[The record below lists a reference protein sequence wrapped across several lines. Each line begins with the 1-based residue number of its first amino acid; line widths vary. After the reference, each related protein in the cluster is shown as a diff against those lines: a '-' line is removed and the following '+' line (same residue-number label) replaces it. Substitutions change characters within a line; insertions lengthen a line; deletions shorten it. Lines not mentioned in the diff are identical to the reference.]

1 MNILLLG
8 HEDIASLYALNRL
21 IELLPEHRYTAFT
34 SGVPAASNKLP
45 AALSE
50 LAQVDAKLCSKYLS
64 NHKVSEVLRAARK
77 LSAPNSKKGVATLR
91 RCGPD
96 LIVSIRYRR
105 ILRDAAIGVPRQ
117 GVLNLHSGI
126 LPDYRGV
133 MATFWAMLNDE
144 EEIGCTLHTI
154 VDGTIDTGPIIGLS
168 RTPVRTDWSYLA
180 NVLELYPD
188 GCRMMVDAMRKISAG
203 GTLET
208 SPQTGESHYYS
219 APQPD
224 DLERFL
230 AMGLRLADANDLEDF
245 LDRHDLI

>member
-45 AALSE
+45 AVLSE
-50 LAQVDAKLCSKYLS
+50 LAQVDAKLCSEYLS
-64 NHKVSEVLRAARK
+64 NHKVSEVLQAARE
-77 LSAPNSKKGVATLR
+77 LSAPNSNKGLAALR

-96 LIVSIRYRR
+96 LIVSIRYRK

-144 EEIGCTLHTI
+144 PKIGATLHRI
-154 VDGTIDTGPIIGLS
+154 VDSGIDTGPVIGIS
-168 RTPVRTDWSYLA
+168 RTDTNHGESYLA
-180 NVLELYPD
+180 NVLRLYRE
-188 GCRMMVDAMRKISAG
+188 GCSMLATAI
-203 GTLET
+203 
-208 SPQTGESHYYS
+208 GE
-219 APQPD
+219 
-224 DLERFL
+224 LERGRSL
-230 AMGLRLADANDLEDF
+230 AELPRSSSPGPYFSMPDEAAIQAFTAKRLKIVTGKELK
-245 LDRHDLI
+245 LLCR